1 MGGIRVPPTLLER
14 YKMKVLIYTTYKC
27 SFCIKAKKFLQKY
40 DIEYTEKEI
49 DKLSNINMES
59 FRKDCP
65 GAKTVP
71 QILIDGNLISGGYLG
86 LIESNIVEQWNA
98 RQQ

>member
-1 MGGIRVPPTLLER
+1 MD
-14 YKMKVLIYTTYKC
+14 VLIYTTYKC

-40 DIEYTEKEI
+40 GIDYTEKEI
-49 DKLSNINMES
+49 NKLLNTNMES

-71 QILIDGNLISGGYLG
+71 QILVDGTLISGGYLG
-86 LIESNIVEQWNA
+86 LIESNIVVQWNA